1 MKGWWI
7 VTNYMLLGIATDK
20 GVKSKPIEEGR
31 ATGFVLG
38 GTWWTSRT
46 LGQEGTYLKESFRTE
61 VFDSKLYIYFCV

>member
-1 MKGWWI
+1 
-7 VTNYMLLGIATDK
+7 MLLGIATDK

-61 VFDSKLYIYFCV
+61 VFDSKL